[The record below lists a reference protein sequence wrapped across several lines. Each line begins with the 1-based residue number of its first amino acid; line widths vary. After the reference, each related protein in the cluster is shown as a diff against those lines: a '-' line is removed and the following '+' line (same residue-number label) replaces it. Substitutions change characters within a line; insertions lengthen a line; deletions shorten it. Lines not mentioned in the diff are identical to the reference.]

1 VEGYALSSFNGV
13 RRCNRMEFLL
23 QILLEITKTIAREG
37 IVLGFKKL
45 TAKKRKKKTT
55 RLPAKRGKS
64 SFCANKL

>member
-1 VEGYALSSFNGV
+1 MRVEGYALSSFNEE
-13 RRCNRMEFLL
+13 RRCNYMEFLL

-37 IVLGFKKL
+37 IVMGFKKL

-64 SFCANKL
+64 SKRK

>member
-1 VEGYALSSFNGV
+1 
-13 RRCNRMEFLL
+13 MEFLL

-45 TAKKRKKKTT
+45 TAKKRKKKAT

>member
-1 VEGYALSSFNGV
+1 MRMEGYALSSFCEE

-37 IVLGFKKL
+37 IVMRFKKL

-64 SFCANKL
+64 SKRK

>member
-1 VEGYALSSFNGV
+1 
-13 RRCNRMEFLL
+13 MEFFFANFVGNH
-23 QILLEITKTIAREG
+23 KTIAREG

-64 SFCANKL
+64 SKLK

>member
-1 VEGYALSSFNGV
+1 MRVEGYTLSSFNEE
-13 RRCNRMEFLL
+13 RRCNHMEFLL

-37 IVLGFKKL
+37 IVMGFKKL

-64 SFCANKL
+64 SKRK

>member
-1 VEGYALSSFNGV
+1 MPFLHLVKKGGV
-13 RRCNRMEFLL
+13 IVWNFFCKFWWKS
-23 QILLEITKTIAREG
+23 QKTIAREG
-37 IVLGFKKL
+37 IVMGFKKL

>member
-1 VEGYALSSFNGV
+1 MRVEGYALSSFWEE

-37 IVLGFKKL
+37 IVFGFKKL

-64 SFCANKL
+64 SKRK

>member
-1 VEGYALSSFNGV
+1 MRVEGYALSSFGEE

-37 IVLGFKKL
+37 IVMEFKKL

-64 SFCANKL
+64 SKRK

>member
-1 VEGYALSSFNGV
+1 VEGYTLSSFGEE
-13 RRCNRMEFLL
+13 RRCNLMEFLL

-37 IVLGFKKL
+37 IVFGFTKL

-64 SFCANKL
+64 SKRK

>member
-1 VEGYALSSFNGV
+1 
-13 RRCNRMEFLL
+13 MEFLL

-37 IVLGFKKL
+37 IVMGFKKL